1 MRLTPRRS
9 SPPLRSPEQRRGD
22 PGMTQL
28 LGAILRG
35 LRARALLSA
44 GSVLLTALAIG
55 SAVLGPVFSE
65 AVTHS

>member
-1 MRLTPRRS
+1 MI
-9 SPPLRSPEQRRGD
+9 
-22 PGMTQL
+22 QL

-55 SAVLGPVFSE
+55 LSLI
-65 AVTHS
+65 HI